1 MCFTAKDVKVFRDTA
16 DQYVLGRQ
24 IRLKSTKWR
33 GCLLSCLQTYRLT
46 FMTEDSTEISLKK

>member
-1 MCFTAKDVKVFRDTA
+1 MCFATKDVKVFRDTA
-16 DQYVLGRQ
+16 DQHVLGRQ

-46 FMTEDSTEISLKK
+46 FMTED